1 MLNLR
6 SSPSVIVS
14 KGSVKA
20 DILVLA
26 KVREHTMKAMVV
38 TRLMDRF
45 DRSFKTRLGI
55 SAIIVKG

>member
-6 SSPSVIVS
+6 SSPSVIFS

-20 DILVLA
+20 DISVLA

>member
-6 SSPSVIVS
+6 SSPSVIFS
-14 KGSVKA
+14 KGNVKA
-20 DILVLA
+20 DILVLT